1 MQANTIVF
9 GEPPPEQDASRRQSI
24 IPDQNSAPIQ
34 NESDALYRETLLY
47 MRIQL
52 RGDRPF
58 FDSIKVMNT
67 VIKNIL
73 IKRGGF

>member
-1 MQANTIVF
+1 ML
-9 GEPPPEQDASRRQSI
+9 
-24 IPDQNSAPIQ
+24 

-52 RGDRPF
+52 RGDKPF

-73 IKRGGF
+73 MNPGEDKYCKLRLTN